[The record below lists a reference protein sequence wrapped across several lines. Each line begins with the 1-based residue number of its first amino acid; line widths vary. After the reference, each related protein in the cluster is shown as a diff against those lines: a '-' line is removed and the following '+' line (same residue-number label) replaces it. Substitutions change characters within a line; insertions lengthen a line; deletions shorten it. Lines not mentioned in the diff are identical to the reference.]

1 MRPPVALLLSL
12 FILAAS
18 QPVNAQQWT
27 LETGGGAASFEDE
40 SATGSGY
47 LWGSWQ
53 GGLGPLYGRAGL
65 GGTGFESGASGQAAA
80 DLSWLT
86 APLGGGSPWRLE
98 LRTGGSGVRGTDDYL
113 AGEVQGEFRV
123 HGIWHGGGFWGGA
136 VAGRGWTDRDREGR
150 AVSGPAMG
158 GWVRS
163 TMATAALTLTGTRLD
178 GEWYPEMGF
187 QLSWTTGPI
196 DASGVVGARGEFGAE
211 PAIGWASAAANWWF
225 TDHWAVVLQGGS
237 FPGDPVQGLPRGASV
252 SLGLRLSNRRS
263 LTLRELPIQRPLSM
277 VAGETTIRFEVENA
291 TSVELYGDWTRWEP
305 VPMVRDGVKGW
316 MLPVR
321 LTSGSHR
328 FNLRVNGARWVVPE
342 GVRREPDGFGG
353 EVGVL
358 IVP

>member
-1 MRPPVALLLSL
+1 VRPPVARLLPL
-12 FILAAS
+12 FIFAAS
-18 QPVNAQQWT
+18 QTLDAQQWT

-80 DLSWLT
+80 DLSWLA

-98 LRTGGSGVRGTDDYL
+98 IRTGGSGVRGTDDYL

-123 HGIWHGGGFWGGA
+123 HGIWQRGGLWGGA
-136 VAGRGWTDRDREGR
+136 IAGRGWTDQNREGR
-150 AVSGPAMG
+150 AVSGPALG

-163 TMATAALTLTGTRLD
+163 RMATAALTLTGTRLE

-187 QLSWTTGPI
+187 QLSWSTGPI

-225 TDHWAVVLQGGS
+225 TDHWAVVLQGGG
-237 FPGDPVQGLPRGASV
+237 FPGDPVQGLPRGRRCPW
-252 SLGLRLSNRRS
+252 LRLSAGVSPCASCPSSVRF
-263 LTLRELPIQRPLSM
+263 M
-277 VAGETTIRFEVENA
+277 VAATIRFEV
-291 TSVELYGDWTRWEP
+291 GMHRWSSTGTGP
-305 VPMVRDGVKGW
+305 GGTGAD
-316 MLPVR
+316 
-321 LTSGSHR
+321 
-328 FNLRVNGARWVVPE
+328 GARRGH
-342 GVRREPDGFGG
+342 GVDAAG
-353 EVGVL
+353 
-358 IVP
+358 